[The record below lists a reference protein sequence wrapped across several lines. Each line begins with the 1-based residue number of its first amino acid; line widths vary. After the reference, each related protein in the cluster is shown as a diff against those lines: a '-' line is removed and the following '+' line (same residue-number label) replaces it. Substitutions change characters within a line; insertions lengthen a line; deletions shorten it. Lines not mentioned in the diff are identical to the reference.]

1 MSVINMFPFSTKE
14 VLQRCPALSFQNYRT
29 GLLSHLEK
37 EQAGVLKVDFISSKK
52 KKIGIFGMVIYSLNC
67 LLTAS
72 ECEGQS

>member
-14 VLQRCPALSFQNYRT
+14 VLQRCPVLSFQNYRT

-52 KKIGIFGMVIYSLNC
+52 KKSAFLVWSFIH
-67 LLTAS
+67 LTVY
-72 ECEGQS
+72 

>member
-52 KKIGIFGMVIYSLNC
+52 KKSEFLVWSFIH
-67 LLTAS
+67 LTVY
-72 ECEGQS
+72 